1 MMSSHGLNLIF
12 FNKKNIDW
20 SSRTLANPT
29 LTPLRPIIYQY
40 FIFVLPPPH
49 SHTHTHTHTHTPTH
63 TLPPPLKV
71 DVICLSPL
79 TKKCIVV
86 EKSWFKE
93 ITFFNV
99 LLIISCACKDICCRQ
114 VLNVTF
120 LKLKNFADH
129 TLFLVSRFIAGI

>member
-1 MMSSHGLNLIF
+1 MMSSHGLNTIF

-20 SSRTLANPT
+20 SSGTLANPT

-40 FIFVLPPPH
+40 LIFVLPPP
-49 SHTHTHTHTHTPTH
+49 SPPHTHTH

-71 DVICLSPL
+71 GVICLSPL
-79 TKKCIVV
+79 TKKMYCSW
-86 EKSWFKE
+86 KSWFKE

-99 LLIISCACKDICCRQ
+99 LLIISCTCKDICCRQ